1 MLRIAVCLLCSASP
15 MDTKSFTASFLLGKH
30 LLPQNCIFPSSRG
43 TKPSLRHFCAH
54 MVLVPHL
61 WHCSFSL
68 QIEKSCL
75 PQENCPFPQNTLQ
88 TPLYFFVLPS
98 WEKRKAAVTF
108 PSLSILTLYRCLMD
122 MTTLDAQTCPGSF
135 PLLLAALLPVL
146 IYARLKASPV
156 LSHGSISAPSFIDEN
171 CSLTQWEPTP
181 GKDMRQLGGLA
192 SLVRGQQAQT
202 LQARGEERLMGTT
215 VLDMHSSNGR
225 IRSKMKS

>member
-1 MLRIAVCLLCSASP
+1 MPCKFCHQSQCLNFLCKVRGQSQVLCIAVCLLCSASP

-108 PSLSILTLYRCLMD
+108 PSLSILTPYRCLMD
-122 MTTLDAQTCPGSF
+122 MTTLDAHDLPWVL
-135 PLLLAALLPVL
+135 PIAAGCSAPCSDLCKAQGKSCVVSWLHFCTL
-146 IYARLKASPV
+146 IYR
-156 LSHGSISAPSFIDEN
+156 
-171 CSLTQWEPTP
+171 
-181 GKDMRQLGGLA
+181 
-192 SLVRGQQAQT
+192 
-202 LQARGEERLMGTT
+202 
-215 VLDMHSSNGR
+215 
-225 IRSKMKS
+225 